1 MPINSLQSLAE
12 YIIEGHVC
20 AKLAVASCA
29 EGFVLRACVEANAK
43 GIAEPILVGDLELAE
58 KLAAERDLD
67 LSPFEKYH
75 VPDPTEAVA
84 KCIEL
89 VKNGHA
95 SAIMKGKVNT
105 DILLRG
111 ILNKETGMPPKGVLS
126 HVGLF
131 NAPNAD
137 RLMIVTDAGIN
148 IAPNMQRKVDIVKN
162 ALRVAKVLKIEQP
175 KVAMLAATEKVIY
188 PAMPATLDAQMVAKM
203 AEQGEFGNALVA
215 GPFALD
221 LAVSMRAV
229 ECKGVDNPVAG
240 KADILVAPDI
250 ESGNILYKSLTALM
264 NLDMAGMVV
273 GSEVPIVLPS
283 RGDTDRTKFYSI
295 ALAITM
301 AMGEK
306 ESP

>member
-1 MPINSLQSLAE
+1 MPITSLQSLAD
-12 YIIEGHVC
+12 YIIEGK
-20 AKLAVASCA
+20 ANTKLAVAACA
-29 EGFVLRACVEANAK
+29 EGFVLRACVEAHSK
-43 GIAEPILVGDLELAE
+43 GIAEPILVGDIELAE
-58 KLAAERDLD
+58 KMAEERGLD
-67 LSPFEKYH
+67 ISAFEKH
-75 VPDPTEAVA
+75 NITDPAEAVA

-89 VKNGHA
+89 VKSGHA

-105 DILLRG
+105 DVLLRG

-131 NAPNAD
+131 NSPTDD
-137 RLMIVTDAGIN
+137 RLMLITDAGIN

-162 ALRVAKVLKIEQP
+162 ALRVAKVLKIEEP

-203 AEQGEFGNALVA
+203 AEQGEFGDAKVA

-240 KADILVAPDI
+240 RADILVAPDI

-264 NLDMAGMVV
+264 NMDMAGIVA

-295 ALAITM
+295 ALAIAM
-301 AMGEK
+301 AMDEK
-306 ESP
+306 E

>member
-1 MPINSLQSLAE
+1 MPITSLQSLAE
-12 YIIEGHVC
+12 YIIEGQTRT
-20 AKLAVASCA
+20 KLAVASCA
-29 EGFVLRACVEANAK
+29 EGFVLRACVEAYSK
-43 GIAEPILVGDLELAE
+43 GIAEPILVGDIELAE
-58 KLAAERDLD
+58 TLAAERGLD
-67 LSPFEKYH
+67 IAPFEKH
-75 VPDPTEAVA
+75 NVVEPAEAVA
-84 KCIEL
+84 KAIEL
-89 VKNGHA
+89 VKAGHA

-105 DILLRG
+105 DVLLRG
-111 ILNKETGMPPKGVLS
+111 ILNKETGVPPKGVLS

-131 NAPNAD
+131 NAPND
-137 RLMIVTDAGIN
+137 ERLMLITDAGIN

-162 ALRVAKVLKIEQP
+162 ALHVASVLKIKEP

-203 AEQGEFGNALVA
+203 AEQGEFGDAHVA

-221 LAVSMRAV
+221 LAVSPRAV
-229 ECKGVDNPVAG
+229 ECKGVVNPVAG

-264 NLDMAGMVV
+264 NMDMAGIVA

-295 ALAITM
+295 ALAM
-301 AMGEK
+301 AMAMDEK
-306 ESP
+306 E

>member
-1 MPINSLQSLAE
+1 MPITSLQSLAD
-12 YIIEGHVC
+12 YIIEGRV
-20 AKLAVASCA
+20 ATKLAVAACA
-29 EGFVLRACVEANAK
+29 EGFVLRACVEAYTK
-43 GIAEPILVGDLELAE
+43 GIAEPILVGDIELAE

-67 LSPFEKYH
+67 LSPFEKH
-75 VPDPTEAVA
+75 HIPDPAEAVT
-84 KCIEL
+84 KCIAL
-89 VKNGHA
+89 VKEGHA
-95 SAIMKGKVNT
+95 GAIMKGKVNT
-105 DILLRG
+105 DVLLRG
-111 ILNKETGMPPKGVLS
+111 VLNKETGMPPKGVLS
-126 HVGLF
+126 HVGVF
-131 NAPNAD
+131 NAPDED
-137 RLMIVTDAGIN
+137 RLMLITDAGIN

-162 ALRVAKVLKIEQP
+162 ALRIAKMLKIEQP

-203 AEQGEFGNALVA
+203 AEQGEFGDALVA

-229 ECKGVDNPVAG
+229 ESKGVDNPVAG

-264 NLDMAGMVV
+264 NRDMAGMVA

-295 ALAITM
+295 ALAMIM
-301 AMGEK
+301 AMDKK

>member
-1 MPINSLQSLAE
+1 MPINSLQSLAD
-12 YIIEGHVC
+12 YIIEGG
-20 AKLAVASCA
+20 ANTKLAVASCA
-29 EGFVLRACVEANAK
+29 EGFVLRACVEAHEK
-43 GIAEPILVGDLELAE
+43 GIAVPILVGDIELAE
-58 KLAAERDLD
+58 KLAAERGLD
-67 LSPFEKYH
+67 LSPLEKH
-75 VPDPTEAVA
+75 HIPEPSEAVA

-89 VKNGHA
+89 VKEGHA
-95 SAIMKGKVNT
+95 SAIMKGRVNT
-105 DILLRG
+105 DVLLRG

-126 HVGLF
+126 HVGVF
-131 NAPNAD
+131 DAPDGD
-137 RLMIVTDAGIN
+137 RLMILTDAGIN

-162 ALRVAKVLKIEQP
+162 ALRVARVLKIEEP

-188 PAMPATLDAQMVAKM
+188 PAMPATLDAQMVSKM
-203 AEQGEFGNALVA
+203 AEQGEFGDAIVA

-229 ECKGVDNPVAG
+229 QCKGVDNPVAG

-264 NLDMAGMVV
+264 NMDMAGIVA

-295 ALAITM
+295 ALAIAM
-301 AMGEK
+301 AMDEK
-306 ESP
+306 E

>member
-1 MPINSLQSLAE
+1 MPITSLQSLAD
-12 YIIEGHVC
+12 YIIEGRVTT
-20 AKLAVASCA
+20 KLAVAACA
-29 EGFVLRACVEANAK
+29 EGFVLRACIQAYSK
-43 GIAEPILVGDLELAE
+43 GIAEPILVGDIELAE

-67 LSPFEKYH
+67 LSPFEKH
-75 VPDPTEAVA
+75 HIPDPTEAVT
-84 KCIEL
+84 KCITL
-89 VKNGHA
+89 VKEGRA
-95 SAIMKGKVNT
+95 GAIMKGKVNT
-105 DILLRG
+105 DVLLRG
-111 ILNKETGMPPKGVLS
+111 VLNKETGMPPKGVLS
-126 HVGLF
+126 HVGVF
-131 NAPNAD
+131 NAPNED
-137 RLMIVTDAGIN
+137 RLMLITDAGIN

-162 ALRVAKVLKIEQP
+162 ALRVAKMLNMQQP

-203 AEQGEFGNALVA
+203 AEQGEFGDALVA

-229 ECKGVDNPVAG
+229 ESKGVDNPVAG

-264 NLDMAGMVV
+264 NRDMAGMVA

-295 ALAITM
+295 ALAMIM
-301 AMGEK
+301 AMDKK